1 MLSFEVLR
9 AILFKAYR
17 DTLQV
22 SLLRDLY
29 RYLSYLR
36 DESCWELNVDFQDV
50 VSRDAVSLFKNLC
63 PLLR

>member
-50 VSRDAVSLFKNLC
+50 VSRDAASLFKNLC
-63 PLLR
+63 PLL